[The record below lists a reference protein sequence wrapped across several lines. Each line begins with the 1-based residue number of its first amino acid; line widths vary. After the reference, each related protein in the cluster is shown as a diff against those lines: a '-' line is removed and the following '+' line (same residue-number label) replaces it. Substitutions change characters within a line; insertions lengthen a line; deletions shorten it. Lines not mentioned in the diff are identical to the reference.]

1 MKYKEDIED
10 KDKVTW
16 KVILR
21 DRETNQPIAWVLVSK
36 LEYPTKE
43 EAMEYL
49 RDAYESEKGIPV
61 REIFEKIRMRQMP
74 YRMMTDY
81 VDKDR
86 KKKSTKPKPKRKVIK
101 KKKGCGCK

>member
-1 MKYKEDIED
+1 MRYKEEVED

-21 DRETNQPIAWVLVSK
+21 DKETNRPITWVLVSK

-49 RDAYESEKGIPV
+49 RDMYESEKDIPI
-61 REIFEKIRMRQMP
+61 RDIFEKIRMKQMP

-86 KKKSTKPKPKRKVIK
+86 KKKPVKSKSKRKT
-101 KKKGCGCK
+101 KKKGGK